1 MLSYTNTCITSITLQ
16 LLTAKVN
23 CIQILQSKCSLV
35 WRQNLYRSAAQ
46 SGKGFLLV
54 SLGNLRLRNW
64 SLRQVAWAAS
74 GFFCPSE
81 GVAKSRGDLPLSNPF
96 AVSPIILES
105 WLLARSFDTIKRFNS
120 T

>member
-35 WRQNLYRSAAQ
+35 WRQNLYISAAQ
-46 SGKGFLLV
+46 SGKGLLLV

-74 GFFCPSE
+74 GFFLSE
-81 GVAKSRGDLPLSNPF
+81 RGSGEVARGSSPLQSFRGFADHFGVLASRSL
-96 AVSPIILES
+96 V
-105 WLLARSFDTIKRFNS
+105 RHY
-120 T
+120 